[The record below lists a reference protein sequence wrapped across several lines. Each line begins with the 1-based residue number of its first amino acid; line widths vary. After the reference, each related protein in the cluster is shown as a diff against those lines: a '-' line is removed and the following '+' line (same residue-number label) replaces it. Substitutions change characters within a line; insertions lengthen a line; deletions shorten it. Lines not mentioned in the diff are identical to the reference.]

1 LDFGA
6 LQKAGLAR
14 ALSAT
19 STFYFNHRYAMGR
32 DEKMKS
38 VAVEGRGNLPAI
50 YLDEVIC
57 AVQFHPEKS
66 QREGRILLRNII
78 EDHYGL

>member
-1 LDFGA
+1 
-6 LQKAGLAR
+6 
-14 ALSAT
+14 
-19 STFYFNHRYAMGR
+19 
-32 DEKMKS
+32 
-38 VAVEGRGNLPAI
+38 VV
-50 YLDEVIC
+50 C